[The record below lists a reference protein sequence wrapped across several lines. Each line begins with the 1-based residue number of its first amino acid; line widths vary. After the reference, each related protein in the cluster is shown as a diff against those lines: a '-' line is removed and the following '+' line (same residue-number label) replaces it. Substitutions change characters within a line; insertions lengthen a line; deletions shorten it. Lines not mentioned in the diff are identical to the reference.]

1 MHQMS
6 WISAQG
12 EECVDCLFK
21 DSQKICDCVP
31 HIEML
36 KNLDLQVGIRGETPL
51 TDKLSWWKEQNA
63 CLLGAS

>member
-1 MHQMS
+1 M
-6 WISAQG
+6 WI
-12 EECVDCLFK
+12 VCLRTVRK
-21 DSQKICDCVP
+21 YVTVP